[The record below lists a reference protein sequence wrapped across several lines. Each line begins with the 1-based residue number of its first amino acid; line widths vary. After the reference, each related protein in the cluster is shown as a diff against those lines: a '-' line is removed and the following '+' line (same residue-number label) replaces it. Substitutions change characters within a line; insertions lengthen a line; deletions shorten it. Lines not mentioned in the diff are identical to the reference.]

1 MKNIKETNKEY
12 NYNDP
17 LIIASVFETASKIKR
32 KKIIAEE
39 KQINEV
45 KTIKTKL
52 NSINRIILIGTQYSK
67 SIQKFNEEGIKT
79 EHINPT
85 TFSYEVKDKTIILHD
100 EKNTSE
106 LTKEDCSSTIILM
119 RSGYKDSNLCYALNE
134 IKNIGILILN
144 DVEPV
149 KISNDKFNTA
159 ELLEKNNIP
168 QPKYCLIT
176 SNDCT
181 KEDHSKLEKKIKA
194 LYSKIEDDTKFVCK
208 ILNGH
213 GGKGVFLCRMSNIVS
228 ICQCIFKLDDSVKL
242 LVQEFKQI
250 KDGDIRVNI
259 ISLNGKQEI
268 FDVSMR
274 QHKSKDFRTNLSL
287 GNTLSNNVSL
297 TEEQKSICL
306 KTAAVSGLAWAGID
320 LFPSVDGKNY
330 IIEINGAPGPMSD
343 IDDDDAIEVN
353 YQFFK
358 KLFNTINSLCL
369 EY

>member
-1 MKNIKETNKEY
+1 MKNNKEY

-17 LIIASVFETASKIKR
+17 LVIASVLENIEQKR
-32 KKIIAEE
+32 KEKTNN
-39 KQINEV
+39 KQINEAKTV
-45 KTIKTKL
+45 KTVKTKL
-52 NSINRIILIGTQYSK
+52 SKIERLILIGTQYSK

-85 TFSYEVKDKTIILHD
+85 TFSYEVDNKKIVLKD

-106 LTKEDCSSTIILM
+106 LSKDDVTSTVVLM
-119 RSGYKDSNLCYALNE
+119 RSGYKDSNICFALNE
-134 IKNIGILILN
+134 IKALGILVLN

-181 KEDHSKLEKKIKA
+181 KEDHSKLENKIKK
-194 LYSKIEDDTKFVCK
+194 LYSKVEDDTKFVCK

-213 GGKGVFLCRMSNIVS
+213 GGKGVFLCRMCNIVS

-250 KDGDIRVNI
+250 KDGDIRVNVV
-259 ISLNGKQEI
+259 SLNGKQEI

-274 QHKSKDFRTNLSL
+274 CHKSKDFRTNLSL
-287 GNTLSNNVSL
+287 GNSINNNVSL
-297 TEEQKSICL
+297 TETQKALCL
-306 KTAAVSGLAWAGID
+306 NAASVSGLVWAGID
-320 LFPSVDGKNY
+320 LFPSLDGHDY

-343 IDDDDAIEVN
+343 INDDDSIEVN

-358 KLFNTINSLCL
+358 KLFETINSLCS